1 MTGGLQG
8 IDIAIHMA
16 FGDIFLPDMG
26 IQIDAL
32 HVVVPFSVYVGITQ
46 QAFVQSEI
54 ADNKSVLMTGVSS
67 TPLAKAGPV
76 ASPLKLT
83 PRSAMSNT

>member
-1 MTGGLQG
+1 
-8 IDIAIHMA
+8 MA

-46 QAFVQSEI
+46 QAFVQSEV
-54 ADNKSVLMTGVSS
+54 ADKHRWL
-67 TPLAKAGPV
+67 L
-76 ASPLKLT
+76 L
-83 PRSAMSNT
+83 